1 MEKSEYL
8 EDPECPRCGDINP
21 IEYDPDPD
29 QNDDDEDI
37 EDTDYSYQCTKCGY
51 VW

>member
-8 EDPECPRCGDINP
+8 EDLECPRCGDINP
-21 IEYDPDPD
+21 IEYDPD

-37 EDTDYSYQCTKCGY
+37 EDTDYSYQCTKCGC